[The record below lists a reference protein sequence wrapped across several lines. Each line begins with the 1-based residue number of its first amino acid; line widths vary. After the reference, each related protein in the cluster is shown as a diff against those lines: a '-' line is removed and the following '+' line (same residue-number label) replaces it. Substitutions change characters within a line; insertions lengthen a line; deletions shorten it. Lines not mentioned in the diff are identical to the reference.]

1 MAITVDRERGGSFI
15 RLDGAITIAS
25 AAELKTALLEGLST
39 GGLHLDLEEVREI
52 DVAGLQ
58 LVWAAARHAESTDR
72 PIVTRFSKAVEET
85 ARNAGFPRFP
95 GEAQTE

>member
-15 RLDGAITIAS
+15 RLEGAITIAS
-25 AAELKTALLEGLST
+25 AAELKTVLLEGLA
-39 GGLHLDLEEVREI
+39 GGLHLDLEQVREI

-58 LVWAAARHAESTDR
+58 LVWAAARDAESTNR
-72 PIVTRFSKAVEET
+72 PIVTRFSKAVEAT